1 MPLSTYRRGLFLG
14 AFLLLLSCSGGPSED
29 DLQFLEGYWEISR
42 VQFPD
47 GSEKL
52 YEASTNI
59 DYFNWDGRDGFR
71 KKMQPTLEGTYLTS
85 DDALP
90 MEVIWRDKRLFLSFR
105 GEGDPWEEEV
115 IRLQQD
121 LLVTLHAN
129 GLRYEYSRYKPLLT
143 TQ

>member
-1 MPLSTYRRGLFLG
+1 MPLSTFSRGLSLG
-14 AFLLLLSCSGGPSED
+14 AFLLLLSCLGGPSED

-52 YEASTNI
+52 YEASANI

-90 MEVIWRDKRLFLSFR
+90 MEVIWRDERLFLSFR
-105 GEGDPWEEEV
+105 GEAAPWEEEV
-115 IRLQQD
+115 QRLQQD
-121 LLVTLHAN
+121 LLVTRHAN

-143 TQ
+143 PE